1 LTITGT
7 TLDFSDAVF
16 AANTGALIFELGT
29 VSDRVNLT
37 TGQFGIGTG
46 VLEFDDFA
54 FTAGGGFGPGTYT
67 LFDST
72 QDVFGTLGSSLS
84 GTVGGFSATLALADG
99 DNDIVLNVV
108 PEPGSAAL
116 LLGGLAMLASRRR
129 RK

>member
-1 LTITGT
+1 M
-7 TLDFSDAVF
+7 
-16 AANTGALIFELGT
+16 
-29 VSDRVNLT
+29 NLT

-54 FTAGGGFGPGTYT
+54 FTAVSGFGPGTYT

-84 GTVGGFSATLALADG
+84 GTVGGFSATIALADT